1 MSDRT
6 DLLAQPGHALDGSQ
20 GQREGVDVSA
30 GQSPRL
36 DLDGFSGPLEQML
49 FLARAQK
56 LDLAKLSLQ
65 EFVEQLMGALR
76 REAPINQKAE
86 WVGMAT
92 WVILLRSRL
101 LIPVSPAAQQN
112 AEAEAQTLQ
121 ARLVALQ
128 EMQALA
134 AWLSARPQLGQ
145 DVFARGAPEMLG
157 ALSETDH
164 QLDVIEFLWATIELL
179 DDADDADTEA
189 LYRPF
194 YLDIYKVSEARERI
208 FRRVVEAAERQDL
221 QDLVPAAS
229 GFDPADA
236 KAVQRYKSG
245 WTTTFSAALEMAK
258 QGEVALVQKGSF
270 EPIAVAKAELALSP

>member
-1 MSDRT
+1 MPCDT
-6 DLLAQPGHALDGSQ
+6 DLLDEPDHALDGRGGQ
-20 GQREGVDVSA
+20 GDEVNGSA
-30 GQSPRL
+30 EKSPHFKL
-36 DLDGFSGPLEQML
+36 EGFSGRLEQML

-65 EFVEQLMGALR
+65 EFVEQLTGALK

-92 WVILLRSRL
+92 WVVLLRSRL

-145 DVFARGAPEMLG
+145 DVFARGSPEILG
-157 ALSETDH
+157 ALAETDH
-164 QLDVIEFLWATIELL
+164 QLDVIEILWATIELL
-179 DDADDADTEA
+179 DDGDDPGTEA

-194 YLDIYKVSEARERI
+194 YLDIHKVSEARERI
-208 FRRVVEAAERQDL
+208 LQGVVQAAERQLL

-245 WTTTFSAALEMAK
+245 WTTTFTAALEMAK

-270 EPIAVAKAELALSP
+270 EPIAVAKGDLALSP